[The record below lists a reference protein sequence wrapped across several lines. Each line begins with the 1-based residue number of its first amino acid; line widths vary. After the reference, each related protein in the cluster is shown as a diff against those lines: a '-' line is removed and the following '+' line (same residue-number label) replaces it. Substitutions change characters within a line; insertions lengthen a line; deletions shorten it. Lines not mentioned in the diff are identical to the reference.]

1 MQRFILRRLIQSVVV
16 LFILSTAVFFVSRV
30 VGGDPVLLLLPLDAR
45 AEDVAQARHS
55 LGLDQP
61 LPVQYWLFLTNAV
74 RGDFGVSIKTRQSV
88 MKHIEARLPNSV
100 KLAAVSLAITC
111 LLAFPLGVAAAV
123 RRGTLVDTLARLV
136 AVLGQSLPMFWV
148 GLILIEI
155 FAVRLRLLPA
165 SGMGGIEHYVLP
177 AFTLG
182 WYVVAGIMRLLRS
195 SMLQV
200 LDSDFVMMAR
210 MKGVPERVVIW
221 KHALRNALIP
231 VITFGALY
239 FAMLITGAIIVET
252 VFAWPGI
259 GGLIYE
265 SVMYRDYPVIQGV
278 VLLAAAI
285 IVTINLA
292 VDIAYAYLDPRIRY
306 Q

>member
-1 MQRFILRRLIQSVVV
+1 MQRFVLRRLVQSLVV
-16 LFILSTAVFFVSRV
+16 LFIVSAVVFFLSRV
-30 VGGDPVLLLLPLDAR
+30 VGGDPVLMLLPPDAG
-45 AEDVAQARHS
+45 AEEIVEARHA
-55 LGLDQP
+55 LGLDRP
-61 LPVQYWLFLTNAV
+61 LPVQYWLFIAEAV
-74 RGDFGVSIKTRQSV
+74 RGDFGTSIKTRQSV
-88 MKHIEARLPNSV
+88 MKHIQARLPNSV
-100 KLAAVSLAITC
+100 KLAAVSLTITC

-123 RRGTLVDTLARLV
+123 RRGTVVDVFARLI

-148 GLILIEI
+148 GLVLMQV

-182 WYVVAGIMRLLRS
+182 WYLVAGIMRLLRS

-200 LDSDFVMMAR
+200 LDTDFVMMAR
-210 MKGVPERVVIW
+210 MKGVPERAVVW
-221 KHALRNALIP
+221 KHTLRNALIP
-231 VITFGALY
+231 VVTFGAMY

-265 SVMYRDYPVIQGV
+265 SIMYRDYPVIQAV
-278 VLLAAAI
+278 VLLTAAI
-285 IVTINLA
+285 IAIVNLA